1 MPPKAPK
8 AAKAVVPKKRTRVA
22 APADFQAE
30 AGVSRETIARLEV
43 YAAELVRWQE
53 TINLVGESTLA
64 SLWQRHMLDSTQLLR
79 LLPDE
84 PTPLVDLG
92 SGAGFPGLVLAI
104 AGVADVHLIEADGR
118 KATFLNE
125 VARLT
130 ETEITVHNQRIEHVS
145 PLVAGVVTA
154 RALAPLPGLLA
165 HAARFSGPS
174 TIGLF
179 HKGRDWRRELTLAR
193 EAWTMDMRC
202 EPSTADPESVIM
214 RVENLRPATPNAPV
228 G

>member
-1 MPPKAPK
+1 MPPKSKSAK
-8 AAKAVVPKKRTRVA
+8 AAPAKKRPRVA
-22 APADFQAE
+22 APADFQAS
-30 AGVSRETIARLEV
+30 AGVSRETIARLEI

-53 TINLVGESTLA
+53 KINLIGESTLA
-64 SLWQRHMLDSTQLLR
+64 DLWQRHMLDSAQLLR
-79 LLPDE
+79 HLPDE
-84 PTPLVDLG
+84 PAPLVDLG

-104 AGVADVHLIEADGR
+104 AGVADVHLIEADSR
-118 KATFLNE
+118 KATFLAE

-130 ETEITVHNQRIEHVS
+130 ETEVTLHTQRIEHVS

-154 RALAPLPGLLA
+154 RALAPLPALLG

-174 TIGLF
+174 TVGLF

-193 EAWTMDMRC
+193 EAWTMDTRC

-214 RVENLRPATPNAPV
+214 RVENLRPASPDVRV

>member
-1 MPPKAPK
+1 MPPKSAK
-8 AAKAVVPKKRTRVA
+8 AAAVPKKRPRIA
-22 APADFQAE
+22 APSDFQAA
-30 AGVSRETIARLEV
+30 AGVSRETVARLEV
-43 YAAELVRWQE
+43 YAAELVRWQA
-53 TINLVGESTLA
+53 TINLVGENTLA

-79 LLPDE
+79 LLPDAS
-84 PTPLVDLG
+84 TPLVDLG

-118 KATFLNE
+118 KAAFLTE

-154 RALAPLPGLLA
+154 RALAPLPELLA
-165 HAARFSGPS
+165 HAARFSGPF
-174 TIGLF
+174 TTCLF

-193 EAWTMDMRC
+193 EAWTMDTRC
-202 EPSTADPESVIM
+202 EPSIADPESVIM
-214 RVENLRPATPNAPV
+214 RVENLRPARPDARV